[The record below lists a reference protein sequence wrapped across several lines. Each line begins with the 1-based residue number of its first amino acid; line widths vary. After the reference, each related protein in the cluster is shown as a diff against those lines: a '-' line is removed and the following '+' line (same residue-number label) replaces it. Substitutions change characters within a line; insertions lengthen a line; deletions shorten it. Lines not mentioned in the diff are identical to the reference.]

1 MNEKIDLL
9 ARFLEGTADTDPSI
23 KEARQVVA
31 RELKRLR
38 KVSYNQGRPVGDPS
52 DDRRARWREYQRKH
66 RAKKLTN

>member
-9 ARFLEGTADTDPSI
+9 ARFLEGTADSDEVLR
-23 KEARQVVA
+23 EARQVVA

-52 DDRRARWREYQRKH
+52 DIKRARWREYQRSH